1 MGFSRGW
8 RNLDQERSGPTQ
20 LRHTG
25 GLAAAHPGPCY
36 RGDSEESRVLSSTFS
51 KQTAPLCGLPSPAR
65 TPGPRF
71 GGAGGGGGG
80 EPGTR
85 VPLGA
90 HKAAAPQHAAPS
102 PAPRQLESI
111 SLGACLLPSPR
122 SGVPDL
128 ATRIRQRAG
137 RSKSHGCCSRT
148 PQPRPGLCPAPHA
161 PALPCSA
168 VCAQAVPVRRTR
180 PSPRGSSPG
189 TAPYGAR
196 GSGRAL
202 PARVLA
208 GRRSRLPRRLLL
220 PRARRE
226 GLGGKLPATPTPG
239 AGAPAAAASPPARRP
254 VRAPAKRGCLRG
266 RL

>member
-20 LRHTG
+20 LRHPG
-25 GLAAAHPGPCY
+25 GLAAAHPGPCS

-148 PQPRPGLCPAPHA
+148 PRPGLASARLPGEPAGFAPHS
-161 PALPCSA
+161 ALDWLLCL
-168 VCAQAVPVRRTR
+168 
-180 PSPRGSSPG
+180 PSLS
-189 TAPYGAR
+189 
-196 GSGRAL
+196 
-202 PARVLA
+202 
-208 GRRSRLPRRLLL
+208 LLL
-220 PRARRE
+220 V
-226 GLGGKLPATPTPG
+226 
-239 AGAPAAAASPPARRP
+239 SSS
-254 VRAPAKRGCLRG
+254 
-266 RL
+266 